1 MIRSLSSVANR
12 LLIRRCTSVVRLIRM
27 IRWCRLCSDDWVGVE
42 GDGGGVML
50 LFVVVLFFV
59 FLISS
64 KSVYFVVN
72 DIYIISMS
80 VTNN

>member
-1 MIRSLSSVANR
+1 M
-12 LLIRRCTSVVRLIRM
+12 
-27 IRWCRLCSDDWVGVE
+27 E
-42 GDGGGVML
+42 GNGGVML
-50 LFVVVLFFV
+50 LFVVILFFV

-80 VTNN
+80 VTNNKS